1 MKPVTP
7 EELKNNNIL
16 GTTNTGIEVA
26 MSQCSIGGQEP
37 LERSDRA
44 KRRLSEADESSGQDQ
59 SDDTSSLQCGEVVN
73 TKRLRIINPDDLEN
87 ENPVSGYG
95 PKAPR

>member
-7 EELKNNNIL
+7 EELNNNNIS
-16 GTTNTGIEVA
+16 GANVGIEVA

-87 ENPVSGYG
+87 NNLVSECV

>member
-37 LERSDRA
+37 LERSDRI
-44 KRRLSEADESSGQDQ
+44 KRRLSEAGGQDQ

-87 ENPVSGYG
+87 NNLVSECV